1 MCLEKSGDRDRQTQ
15 SRSLPSTDTQAWPTP
30 SLPTHGDEPIYRYQ
44 SRRDDSSLRARL
56 KVLADPKS
64 PSLQRPRF
72 GYRRLHALLSR
83 EGRVVNHKRVYRLYC
98 EEGLTLPWRGRK
110 RRAAGKRVPL
120 ERPTG
125 VNERWSVDFIHDQLG
140 SGSRF
145 RVLNVVD
152 DFSRECLACEVDS
165 SLPGERVVRV
175 LDRLVD
181 LRGKPGSIVLD
192 NGPEFVGRAMDRWA
206 YGHGV
211 RLSFIPPG
219 RPLKNAF
226 VESFN
231 GRLRDPKL
239 RRSRTCRLVECLNL
253 HWFMSLAEAR
263 RVIEEWRLDYNQQIQ
278 RIRPWPHSSLGYLT
292 PAEFARSDKTRRVRL
307 CGFVGPSGL
316 NSQAQG
322 RLDLRTEV

>member
-1 MCLEKSGDRDRQTQ
+1 MGM
-15 SRSLPSTDTQAWPTP
+15 SRSS
-30 SLPTHGDEPIYRYQ
+30 YRYQ
-44 SRRDDSSLRARL
+44 SRRDDSSLLARL
-56 KVLADPKS
+56 KVLAE
-64 PSLQRPRF
+64 QRPRF

-83 EGRVVNHKRVYRLYC
+83 EGRVVNHKRVYRLYR

-110 RRAAGKRVPL
+110 RRAAAKRVPL

-165 SLPGERVVRV
+165 SLPGERVVRI

-181 LRGKPGSIVLD
+181 SRGKPGSIVLD

-219 RPLKNAF
+219 RPLENAF

-231 GRLRDPKL
+231 GRLRDPK
-239 RRSRTCRLVECLNL
+239 SPLVECLNL

-263 RVIEEWRLDYNQQIQ
+263 RVIEEWRLDYNQQ
-278 RIRPWPHSSLGYLT
+278 RPHSSLGYLT
-292 PAEFARSDKTRRVRL
+292 PAEFARSDS
-307 CGFVGPSGL
+307 SGL
-316 NSQAQG
+316 NSQAQC